1 MKGRRS
7 KKLVCVWGGGLLS
20 GGIFVSVGM
29 CVSSGERIPSM
40 LRAHGYGATE
50 VIKLKTPGGLAS
62 NHLPGESLQS
72 GIPATESERVR

>member
-7 KKLVCVWGGGLLS
+7 KKLVCVCVWSGGGGLLS

-29 CVSSGERIPSM
+29 CVSSGERIPST
-40 LRAHGYGATE
+40 LRARGYGATE

-72 GIPATESERVR
+72 

>member
-1 MKGRRS
+1 MS
-7 KKLVCVWGGGLLS
+7 EKLVCGGEEKGLLS

-29 CVSSGERIPSM
+29 CMSSGERIPSM
-40 LRAHGYGATE
+40 LRFRATE

-72 GIPATESERVR
+72 GIPATESERVS

>member
-7 KKLVCVWGGGLLS
+7 KKLVCMCVGGLLS

-29 CVSSGERIPSM
+29 CVSSGERIPST
-40 LRAHGYGATE
+40 LRARGYGATE

-62 NHLPGESLQS
+62 NLPGESLQS